1 MMMITKPSH
10 SLRRLSLSYFE
21 KMVSTSPPKE
31 VQSNGKWAE
40 GDPARRAKWWYST
53 FHTVTAMIG
62 AGVLSLP
69 YAMAYLGWGP
79 GTMVLVLSW
88 CMTLNTMWQMI
99 QLHECVPGTRFDR
112 YIDLGRYAFGPKL
125 GGWIVLPQQLVVQ
138 VGCDIVYMVT
148 GGKCLKKFMEIAC
161 SSCTQLRQ
169 SYWILIFGGI
179 HFFLS
184 QLPNFNSVAG
194 VSLAAAIMSLSY
206 STIAWAGSLSH
217 GQIDNVSYEYKN
229 TSPTDFMFRVF
240 NALGQI
246 SFAFAGHAVA
256 LEIQATI
263 PSTPERPSKIPMW
276 KGAVGAYFINAIC
289 YFPVAMIGYWAFGQD
304 VDDNVLMAL
313 KKPAWLIASANLMV
327 VVHVIGSY
335 QVYAMPV
342 FDLLERMI
350 MKRLNF
356 PPGIALRLIT
366 RSGYVDSN
374 FNYCLLMIETCLPVG
389 ILAAFTLFVGVTFP
403 FFGDLLGFFG
413 GFGFAPT
420 SYFLPSIIWLII
432 KKPKR
437 FGLKWFTNWSC
448 IFIGLFIMMAS
459 AIGGLRNIITDAST
473 YSFYA

>member
-1 MMMITKPSH
+1 
-10 SLRRLSLSYFE
+10 
-21 KMVSTSPPKE
+21 MVSTSPSKE
-31 VQSNGKWAE
+31 HQSIEKWTE
-40 GDPARRAKWWYST
+40 GDPSRRAKWWYST

-79 GTMVLVLSW
+79 GTMVLALSW
-88 CMTLNTMWQMI
+88 CLTLNTMWQMI

-112 YIDLGRYAFGPKL
+112 YLDLGRHAFGPKL
-125 GGWIVLPQQLVVQ
+125 GPWIVLPQQLIVQ

-148 GGKCLKKFMEIAC
+148 GGKCLRIHGDD
-161 SSCTQLRQ
+161 LRYLHTDQ
-169 SYWILIFGGI
+169 A
-179 HFFLS
+179 
-184 QLPNFNSVAG
+184 LPNFNSVAG
-194 VSLAAAIMSLSY
+194 VSLAAAVMSLSY
-206 STIAWAGSLSH
+206 STIAWVGSLAH
-217 GQIDNVSYEYKN
+217 GRVDNVSYAYKE
-229 TSPTDFMFRVF
+229 TSGADHMFRVF

-246 SFAFAGHAVA
+246 SFAFAGHAVV

-263 PSTPERPSKIPMW
+263 PSTPEKPSKVPMW
-276 KGAVGAYFINAIC
+276 KGALGAYFINAIC
-289 YFPVAMIGYWAFGQD
+289 YFPVALIGYWAFGQD

-342 FDLLERMI
+342 FAMLENMM

-356 PPGIALRLIT
+356 PPGLALRLLV
-366 RSGYVDSN
+366 RSAYV
-374 FNYCLLMIETCLPVG
+374 
-389 ILAAFTLFVGVTFP
+389 AFTLFVGVTFP

-420 SYFLPSIIWLII
+420 SYFLPSIMWLII

-437 FGLKWFTNWSC
+437 FSAKWFINWAS
-448 IFIGLFIMMAS
+448 ILVGVFIMIAS
-459 AIGGLRNIITDAST
+459 TIGGFRNIVTDAST
-473 YSFYA
+473 YRFYT